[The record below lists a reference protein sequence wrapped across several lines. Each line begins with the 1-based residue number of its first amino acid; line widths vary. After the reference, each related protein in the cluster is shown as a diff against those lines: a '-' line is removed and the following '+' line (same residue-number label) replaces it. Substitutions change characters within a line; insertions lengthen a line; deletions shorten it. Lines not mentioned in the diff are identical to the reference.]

1 MWNKVESIW
10 HMTVLMSEVSKGC
23 CLGRGILRMSYLNIV
38 NMWKQCV
45 SDIIAY
51 WYDCKSI
58 ALVSALGLVIIRG
71 LILTISK
78 ICTNNK
84 EWKTSS
90 YYRQQLFEFF
100 IVFFDGIYAVY
111 LLYVTLGMRYI
122 GQRQEVN
129 LIPFQVSYG
138 EMRFV
143 IENVLLFIPFGFLMP
158 LTSKKLSKYKRVFGS
173 TLIISVCI
181 EACQYIFRCGKTE
194 VDDVILNAAGA
205 SAGFLLYKIM
215 KMIKK
220 RNSE

>member
-1 MWNKVESIW
+1 
-10 HMTVLMSEVSKGC
+10 
-23 CLGRGILRMSYLNIV
+23 MSYTEIITIG
-38 NMWKQCV
+38 KQCIN
-45 SDIIAY
+45 DIMIY
-51 WYDCKSI
+51 WHNCKNF
-58 ALVSALGLVIIRG
+58 ALMAGGGAVAVG
-71 LILTISK
+71 LILMIMSVPRSK
-78 ICTNNK
+78 ENRRNK
-84 EWKTSS
+84 S
-90 YYRQQLFEFF
+90 YYPKQLLRLL

-158 LTSKKLSKYKRVFGS
+158 LTSKKLSKYKRVFVS

-181 EACQYIFRCGKTE
+181 EVCQYIFRCGKTE

-205 SAGFLLYKIM
+205 SAGFLFYKII
-215 KMIKK
+215 KIIKK
-220 RNSE
+220 RNFEWKTL

>member
-1 MWNKVESIW
+1 
-10 HMTVLMSEVSKGC
+10 
-23 CLGRGILRMSYLNIV
+23 MSYTEIITIG
-38 NMWKQCV
+38 KQCIN
-45 SDIIAY
+45 DIMIY
-51 WYDCKSI
+51 WHDCKNI
-58 ALVSALGLVIIRG
+58 ALMTGFGAVAVG
-71 LILTISK
+71 LILMVISVPRSK
-78 ICTNNK
+78 ENRRNK
-84 EWKTSS
+84 S
-90 YYRQQLFEFF
+90 YYPKQLLRLL
-100 IVFFDGIYAVY
+100 IVFSDGIYAVY

-129 LIPFQVSYG
+129 LIPFQVTYG

-158 LTSKKLSKYKRVFGS
+158 LTSKKLNKYKWVFVS

-181 EACQYIFRCGKTE
+181 EVCQYIFRCGKTE